1 MRSNARSKISE
12 PIKEENNSQEHYEP
26 KTSTYRNKYR
36 RNLYLKD
43 TELKKDDK
51 LMNLIQ
57 ESTSSPTSLIRRNRI
72 KTEEK
77 KQEMILNEP
86 NTNSYKRTKK
96 RHKKLNEEK
105 INEDNNNSN
114 SYISKTYRNHYNNNL
129 NEFQNK
135 TMDEKTEM
143 TKKYEYMEINDVD
156 KILSNDLKQIYSQI
170 KLDNLDF
177 KNNVFYK
184 NFENLIDNMGTFD
197 KMKKDYI
204 PSKNSQEMLDNIL
217 PPNLLVQK
225 YTQKVNK

>member
-43 TELKKDDK
+43 TELKNDDK
-51 LMNLIQ
+51 LMDLIQ
-57 ESTSSPTSLIRRNRI
+57 DSTSSPTSLIRRNKK

-77 KQEMILNEP
+77 KQEMLLTEP

-143 TKKYEYMEINDVD
+143 TKKYEFMEINDVD
-156 KILSNDLKQIYSQI
+156 S
-170 KLDNLDF
+170 
-177 KNNVFYK
+177 
-184 NFENLIDNMGTFD
+184 
-197 KMKKDYI
+197 
-204 PSKNSQEMLDNIL
+204 
-217 PPNLLVQK
+217 
-225 YTQKVNK
+225 

>member
-43 TELKKDDK
+43 TELKNDDK
-51 LMNLIQ
+51 LMDLIQ
-57 ESTSSPTSLIRRNRI
+57 DSTSSPTSLIRRNKK

-77 KQEMILNEP
+77 KQEMLLTEP

-114 SYISKTYRNHYNNNL
+114 SFISQTYRNHYNNNL
-129 NEFQNK
+129 NEIQNK
-135 TMDEKTEM
+135 KIDEKTEM

-156 KILSNDLKQIYSQI
+156 KILSNDLRQIYSQI
-170 KLDNLDF
+170 K
-177 KNNVFYK
+177 
-184 NFENLIDNMGTFD
+184 FENLIDNMGTFD
-197 KMKKDYI
+197 KMKKNYI
-204 PSKNSQEMLDNIL
+204 PYKNTQEILDNIL